1 MIRVIYS
8 IFFITAITATS
19 FAQTARTKAAPP
31 KSPAAE
37 VPIAKPAVDL
47 GSVAGQTYTNPTFR
61 FQIIFPDN
69 WSIVDRDFVAKTRTK
84 GIDLSLKAPKT
95 IDLASQ
101 AKLNRD
107 LRKTSVA
114 LTAVRSAADSKE
126 NAILRISF
134 EDLKTVPQVKD
145 AVDYFDLVRS
155 QYAAMKLPPDFKYS
169 ETQAEQL
176 GIKQFAFLDTQNTA
190 GKKRMYATVRKGF
203 AIMFTLSYTNDDD
216 LQTFRQI
223 LSHGNFALK

>member
-1 MIRVIYS
+1 MTRV
-8 IFFITAITATS
+8 FWFLLFIIAIAATS
-19 FAQTARTKAAPP
+19 SAQTTTKATPSR
-31 KSPAAE
+31 SPAAE
-37 VPIAKPAVDL
+37 VPIAKPLVDL
-47 GSVAGQTYTNPTFR
+47 GSIAGQIYTNPTFR
-61 FQIIFPDN
+61 FQIIFPEN
-69 WSIVDRDFVAKTRTK
+69 WSIVDGDFVAKTRTK
-84 GIDLSLKAPKT
+84 GIDLSLRAPKT

-114 LTAVRSAADSKE
+114 LTAVRTGTDTKE
-126 NAILRISF
+126 NAIVRISL

-155 QYAAMKLPPDFKYS
+155 QYAAMKLPPDLKYS

-176 GIKQFAFLDTQNTA
+176 GIKQFAFLDTSNAA

-203 AIMFTLSYTNDDD
+203 AIMFTLSYKNDDD
-216 LQTFRQI
+216 LEAFRQI
-223 LSHGNFALK
+223 LTDGNFALK